1 MLDAHASVAAHAH
14 LTLFLWP
21 RSASL
26 PRPKHWNSSLF
37 YLKKKL
43 IKINYNKMIKFYFLF
58 YSIKYHAIIQR
69 KHLQV

>member
-1 MLDAHASVAAHAH
+1 MLSTITSYASVIYFFLKNKVDYAVKQRKIKMLDAHASVAAHAH

-37 YLKKKL
+37 Y
-43 IKINYNKMIKFYFLF
+43 FFF
-58 YSIKYHAIIQR
+58 
-69 KHLQV
+69 